1 MAAAENAFSLA
12 VVSHTSKPLVCA
24 AAAAA
29 AQDHQDLRRTIT
41 NIIHGK
47 ALQWELSPDTFR
59 NVAQKLYP
67 DAGRLLAK
75 LKDKDRQKNL
85 LSDAE
90 QLLHA
95 AGVSN
100 DGEVGRFVKGRGNLK
115 HLTAF
120 CMAGLHQLPLMTVM
134 TMTEGDLCR
143 RSVYQQ
149 LAYTL
154 CHTEGVEGMRWT
166 VHKMLGPA
174 VRVGDFKAAA
184 RMFTCGWHRRHH
196 NSSSSYMLNCTTC
209 CLQLLMA

>member
-120 CMAGLHQLPLMTVM
+120 CKAGLHQLPLMTVM

-149 LAYTL
+149 LAYVWVTSKQQL
-154 CHTEGVEGMRWT
+154 EC
-166 VHKMLGPA
+166 L
-174 VRVGDFKAAA
+174 RVGG
-184 RMFTCGWHRRHH
+184 TC
-196 NSSSSYMLNCTTC
+196 SVTAT
-209 CLQLLMA
+209 

>member
-1 MAAAENAFSLA
+1 MCCDDRQDGSCRECILSGHGLT
-12 VVSHTSKPLVCA
+12 HTSTPLVC

-59 NVAQKLYP
+59 KVAQKLYP

-85 LSDAE
+85 LSNAE
-90 QLLHA
+90 QLVHA
-95 AGVSN
+95 ADVDS
-100 DGEVGRFVKGRGNLK
+100 DGEVGRFVKEGGNLK

-120 CMAGLHQLPLMTVM
+120 CKAGLHQLSLMTIM
-134 TMTEGDLCR
+134 TMTEGDLCC

-149 LAYTL
+149 LAY
-154 CHTEGVEGMRWT
+154 VW
-166 VHKMLGPA
+166 V
-174 VRVGDFKAAA
+174 
-184 RMFTCGWHRRHH
+184 TCKCTTTSSLQ
-196 NSSSSYMLNCTTC
+196 SSSSNVYVWVAHVL
-209 CLQLLMA
+209 

>member
-95 AGVSN
+95 AGVSS

-120 CMAGLHQLPLMTVM
+120 CKAGLHQLPLMTVM

-149 LAYTL
+149 LAYV
-154 CHTEGVEGMRWT
+154 GVT
-166 VHKMLGPA
+166 SKQ
-174 VRVGDFKAAA
+174 
-184 RMFTCGWHRRHH
+184 
-196 NSSSSYMLNCTTC
+196 
-209 CLQLLMA
+209 QLEC